1 MRLRLLFFV
10 PRKECRIVFRQAP
23 DYVFLMLV
31 LLLTGSGLF
40 MVASAGE
47 VWGQFNYEN
56 PFYFVQRQ
64 AFFAAIGLIIMA
76 GVSTVDYRIWKK
88 IARPLLLLAFFLL
101 IAVLIPGIGMVRNG
115 SQSWIGVGSLSFQPS
130 ELMKIALIFYF
141 SVLLSERKNV
151 IHLFWKGLFTP
162 LFVLGMA
169 FGLIMLQPD
178 LGTAAVMGGTAFL
191 LLFIAG
197 ARIRFFVMTG
207 LFALGGLVILIASAP
222 YRMKRITAYLDPW
235 SDPLGSGFQII
246 QSLYAVGPGGLF
258 GHGYGE
264 SRQKYY
270 YLPEPQTDFI
280 FAIWAEETGFIGA
293 VFIITLFFLLI
304 WRGIHIGMRTQ
315 DPFAALLV
323 CGITAMIS
331 LQSFINLGV
340 VIGLMPVT
348 GVTLPFLSYGGSS
361 LTMTLASAGIV
372 LGISRLKG

>member
-1 MRLRLLFFV
+1 
-10 PRKECRIVFRQAP
+10 
-23 DYVFLMLV
+23 MLV
-31 LLLTGSGLF
+31 LVLTGTGLF

-56 PFYFVQRQ
+56 PFYFVERQ
-64 AFFAAIGLIIMA
+64 AFFAAAGLVVMA
-76 GVSTVDYRIWKK
+76 VISYVDYRIWRNLSSVLLVL
-88 IARPLLLLAFFLL
+88 AFLLLV
-101 IAVLIPGIGMVRNG
+101 AVLIPGIGMVRNG
-115 SQSWIGVGSLSFQPS
+115 SQSWIGFGSLSFQPS
-130 ELMKIALIFYF
+130 ELMKIVLIFYL
-141 SVLLSERKNV
+141 SALLAERKKV
-151 IHLFWKGLFTP
+151 IHLFWKGLFKP
-162 LFVLGMA
+162 LLVLGIA
-169 FGLIMLQPD
+169 FALIMMQPD

-191 LLFIAG
+191 LLFVAG
-197 ARIRFFVMTG
+197 APIRFFVLTG
-207 LFALGGLVILIASAP
+207 VSAIGGLALLIISAP

-258 GHGYGE
+258 GYGYGE

-293 VFIITLFFLLI
+293 VFIMILFFLLI
-304 WRGIHIGMRTQ
+304 WRGIHIASRIEDAFGV
-315 DPFAALLV
+315 LLV

-340 VIGLMPVT
+340 VTGLLPVT

-372 LGISRLKG
+372 LSVSRSTV

>member
-1 MRLRLLFFV
+1 
-10 PRKECRIVFRQAP
+10 
-23 DYVFLMLV
+23 MLV
-31 LLLTGSGLF
+31 LLLTGSGLL

-47 VWGQFNYEN
+47 VWGQFNYGN
-56 PFYFVQRQ
+56 PYYFVQRQ
-64 AFFAAIGLIIMA
+64 AFFAAAGLIVMA
-76 GVSTVDYRIWKK
+76 CISYVDYRIWKK
-88 IARPLLLLAFFLL
+88 IARPLLIIAFLFLL
-101 IAVLIPGIGMVRNG
+101 AVLIPGIGMVRNG
-115 SQSWIGVGSLSFQPS
+115 SQSWIGFGTLSFQPS

-141 SVLLSERKNV
+141 SALLAGRKKV
-151 IHLFWKGLFTP
+151 IHLFWKGLFKP

-169 FGLIMLQPD
+169 FALIMMQPD

-197 ARIRFFVMTG
+197 APIRFFVMTG
-207 LFALGGLVILIASAP
+207 VSALAGLVLLILSAP
-222 YRMKRITAYLDPW
+222 YRIKRITAYLDPW

-258 GHGYGE
+258 GYGYGE

-293 VFIITLFFLLI
+293 VFIMILFFLLI
-304 WRGIHIGMRTQ
+304 WRGIHIAMRME
-315 DPFAALLV
+315 DSFGALLV

-340 VIGLMPVT
+340 VTGLLPVT

-372 LGISRLKG
+372 LSVSRSNGY

>member
-1 MRLRLLFFV
+1 M
-10 PRKECRIVFRQAP
+10 
-23 DYVFLMLV
+23 MLV

-76 GVSTVDYRIWKK
+76 GISTVDYRIWKK
-88 IARPLLLLAFFLL
+88 IAKPLLLLAFFLL

-141 SVLLSERKNV
+141 SVLLSERKKV

-162 LFVLGMA
+162 LFVLVMA

-280 FAIWAEETGFIGA
+280 FAIWAEETGLIGA
-293 VFIITLFFLLI
+293 VFIMTLFFLLI

>member
-1 MRLRLLFFV
+1 M
-10 PRKECRIVFRQAP
+10 
-23 DYVFLMLV
+23 
-31 LLLTGSGLF
+31 LLLTLSGLF

-47 VWGQFNYEN
+47 VWGRFNYEN
-56 PFYFVQRQ
+56 AFYFVERQ
-64 AFFAAIGLIIMA
+64 AVFAVIGFLVLGVCSRIHYTIWRDYSKIILLI
-76 GVSTVDYRIWKK
+76 S
-88 IARPLLLLAFFLL
+88 FFLL
-101 IAVLIPGIGMVRNG
+101 LAVLIPGIGMVRNG

-130 ELMKIALIFYF
+130 ELMKMALIFY
-141 SVLLSERKNV
+141 LSASLSKRKTV
-151 IHLFWKGLFTP
+151 IHLFWKGLFVP
-162 LFVLGMA
+162 LLVIGTA

-191 LLFIAG
+191 LLFSAG
-197 ARIRFFVMTG
+197 APIRFFLTIGISAIV
-207 LFALGGLVILIASAP
+207 GLVLLILSAP

-280 FAIWAEETGFIGA
+280 FAIWSEETGFLGA
-293 VFIITLFFLLI
+293 LCIIVLFFLLI
-304 WRGIHIGMRTQ
+304 WRGIYIAMRI
-315 DPFAALLV
+315 DEPFGALLV
-323 CGITAMIS
+323 FGMTGMIS

-340 VIGLMPVT
+340 VTGLLPVT

-361 LTMTLASAGIV
+361 LTMTLAAAGIV
-372 LGISRLKG
+372 LSASRHMR

>member
-1 MRLRLLFFV
+1 MRMRGVAAVSTRGTDKLFLL
-10 PRKECRIVFRQAP
+10 
-23 DYVFLMLV
+23 LV
-31 LLLTGSGLF
+31 LLLTGSGLL

-47 VWGQFNYEN
+47 VWGQFNYGN
-56 PFYFVQRQ
+56 SFYFVERQ
-64 AFFAAIGLIIMA
+64 AVFAAVGIVVM
-76 GVSTVDYRIWKK
+76 TVFSRFDYRIFKTYSK
-88 IARPLLLLAFFLL
+88 HALIVAFLLL

-130 ELMKIALIFYF
+130 EWMKMALVFYLA
-141 SVLLSERKNV
+141 SILSERKKT
-151 IHLFWKGLFTP
+151 IHLFWKGLFFP
-162 LFVLGMA
+162 LSVIGAA

-191 LLFIAG
+191 LLFSAG
-197 ARIRFFVMTG
+197 APIRFFITIGVT
-207 LFALGGLVILIASAP
+207 AVIGLVGLIASAP

-280 FAIWAEETGFIGA
+280 FAIWSEETGFLGA
-293 VFIITLFFLLI
+293 VWIILLFFLLI
-304 WRGIHIGMRTQ
+304 WRGVYIAMRID
-315 DPFAALLV
+315 DPFGMLLV
-323 CGITAMIS
+323 FGLTAMIS

-340 VIGLMPVT
+340 VVGLLPVT

-361 LTMTLASAGIV
+361 LTMTLALAGIV
-372 LGISRLKG
+372 LSASRHMR

>member
-1 MRLRLLFFV
+1 
-10 PRKECRIVFRQAP
+10 
-23 DYVFLMLV
+23 
-31 LLLTGSGLF
+31 

-47 VWGQFNYEN
+47 VWGQFNYGN
-56 PFYFVQRQ
+56 SFYFVERQ
-64 AFFAAIGLIIMA
+64 AIFAGA
-76 GVSTVDYRIWKK
+76 GVLVMVLCSRFDYRLWREYSKP
-88 IARPLLLLAFFLL
+88 ALMLAFLLL

-115 SQSWIGVGSLSFQPS
+115 SQSWIGFGSLSFQPS
-130 ELMKIALIFYF
+130 EFMKMALVFY
-141 SVLLSERKNV
+141 LAAILSERKRT
-151 IHLFWKGLFTP
+151 IHLFWKGLFLP
-162 LFVLGMA
+162 LAVIGAA

-191 LLFIAG
+191 LLFSAG
-197 ARIRFFVMTG
+197 APIRFFVTIG
-207 LFALGGLVILIASAP
+207 VSAVIGLVVLIASAP

-280 FAIWAEETGFIGA
+280 FAIWSEETGFIGA
-293 VFIITLFFLLI
+293 LWIILLFFLLI
-304 WRGIHIGMRTQ
+304 WRGVYIAMRLD
-315 DPFAALLV
+315 DPFGMLLV
-323 CGITAMIS
+323 FGLTGMIC

-340 VIGLMPVT
+340 VTGLLPVT

-361 LTMTLASAGIV
+361 LTMTLALAGIV
-372 LGISRLKG
+372 LSASRHMR